1 MCRLMIQEATLSHLS
16 FVATQAVLLAG
27 DLLRKGFGTKFKV
40 SSKSSH
46 HDLVT
51 DFDAAAE
58 KAIIKTIQEHFPDH
72 GLLAEESGT
81 NGKLQAPIT
90 WIIDPLD
97 GTTNFARNVPIFCVS
112 IAAVDRKGHALC
124 GAVYQ
129 PLNGELFLAQR
140 GHGAYLNGSRMHT
153 STVPK
158 YEKALG
164 ATGFPYDLVRDARLI
179 EHFATMASL
188 GNPIRGIG
196 SAALSLAYVAAG
208 RFDAYWGVN
217 LQPWDFAAGK
227 LLVEESGGLVTTQN
241 GQVCPAF
248 DPCSLLATNGLI
260 HNEMLSYF
268 PQA

>member
-1 MCRLMIQEATLSHLS
+1 MCECMNQEATLSHLS

-40 SSKSSH
+40 FSKSHH
-46 HDLVT
+46 HDMVT
-51 DFDAAAE
+51 EFDSAAE
-58 KAIIKTIQEHFPDH
+58 KAIISTVKEHFPDH
-72 GLLAEESGT
+72 AILAEESGASG
-81 NGKLQAPIT
+81 NPEAPIT

-97 GTTNFARNVPIFCVS
+97 GTTNFARNLPIFCVS
-112 IAAVDRKGHALC
+112 VAAVDKKGHALC

-140 GHGAYLNGSRMHT
+140 GHGAYLNGSRLHV

-164 ATGFPYDLVRDARLI
+164 STGFPYDLEKKSRLI

-208 RFDAYWGVN
+208 RFDAYWGTN

-227 LLVEESGGLVTTQN
+227 LLVEESGGLVTGQN
-241 GQVCPAF
+241 GHACPTF

-260 HNEMLSYF
+260 HKEMLSYF
-268 PQA
+268 P